1 MQDTKYKLISQ
12 HAFYSLAKYKTL
24 NAGHQIQIDI
34 KTNWQMQA
42 CLEMDTVRRYSCCGG
57 SFKSECSSVNM
68 RREK

>member
-1 MQDTKYKLISQ
+1 MQDIKYKLISK

-42 CLEMDTVRRYSCCGG
+42 CLEMETVRRYSCC
-57 SFKSECSSVNM
+57 SDSSSEC
-68 RREK
+68 